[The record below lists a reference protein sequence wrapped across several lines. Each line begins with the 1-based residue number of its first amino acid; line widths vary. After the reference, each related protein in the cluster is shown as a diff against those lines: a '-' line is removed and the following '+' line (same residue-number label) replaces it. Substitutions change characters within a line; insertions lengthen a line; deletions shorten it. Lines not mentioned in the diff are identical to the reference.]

1 MKQHTWPSRYKT
13 MRALQCMQPKARA
26 RVCDALLMMLQL
38 QLWPEG
44 AAQSSVLFVSPFAQR
59 SSQLSS

>member
-1 MKQHTWPSRYKT
+1 